1 MNMVNPL
8 AWAAA
13 VALCAVCADAA
24 HAQDAAVGEHDFAN
38 CAACH
43 PKDSTNSL
51 GPGLSGIVGR
61 HAGAVPGFHYSNAM
75 KSSGIVWDATSLD
88 SFLASPQK
96 AVPGNVMP
104 FSGIPDPKERADII
118 AYLETLK

>member
-1 MNMVNPL
+1 MSMVNPL
-8 AWAAA
+8 AWTAAL
-13 VALCAVCADAA
+13 ALCAVCADAV
-24 HAQDAAVGEHDFAN
+24 HAQDAAVGEHTFAK

-43 PKDSTNSL
+43 AKDQTNTL

-61 HAGAVPGFHYSNAM
+61 HAGAVPGFHYSSAM
-75 KSSGIVWDATSLD
+75 KRANIVWDAASLD

-104 FSGIPDPKERADII
+104 FSGIPDPKERADLV

>member
-1 MNMVNPL
+1 MNLVNPL

-13 VALCAVCADAA
+13 VALCAVSAYSV
-24 HAQDAAVGEHDFAN
+24 HAQDAAVGEHDFAK

-43 PKDSTNSL
+43 PKDQTNSL

-61 HAGAVPGFHYSNAM
+61 HAGAAPGFHYSSAM
-75 KSSGIVWDATSLD
+75 KGSNIVWDATSLD
-88 SFLASPQK
+88 SFLASPQQ

-104 FSGIPDPKERADII
+104 FSGIPDAKERADVI
-118 AYLETLK
+118 AYLGTLK